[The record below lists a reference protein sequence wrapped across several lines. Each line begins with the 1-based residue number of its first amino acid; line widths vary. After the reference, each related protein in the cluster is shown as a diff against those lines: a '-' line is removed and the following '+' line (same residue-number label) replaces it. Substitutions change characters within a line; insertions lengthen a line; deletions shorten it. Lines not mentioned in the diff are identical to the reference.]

1 MNKINLP
8 QAAKLTSPNPVSLV
22 CTQKPDGSTNLATV
36 SWWTYL
42 SFNPNMIGYAMAKT
56 SYSGEM
62 VRNNKKVIL
71 TIPGTEIAEAVMGCG
86 STTGRDTDKAAQF
99 GIELTEVEGSDIKI
113 PVHSR
118 VAIVCSMKEY
128 HEVGDHYLYICDVE
142 QVYGNEVEE
151 ALFAWNGYS
160 KVHPAKQGG

>member
-1 MNKINLP
+1 MEKINLP
-8 QAAKLTSPNPVSLV
+8 AAAKLTSPNPVSIV
-22 CTQKPDGSTNLATV
+22 CTEKPDGTTNLATV

-42 SFNPNMIGYAMAKT
+42 SFNPNMIAYAMAKT

-62 VRNNKKVIL
+62 VCGNQKVIL
-71 TIPGTEIAEAVMGCG
+71 AISGAEIAEAVMGCG
-86 STTGRDTDKAAQF
+86 STAGRDTNKAERF
-99 GIELTEVEGSDIKI
+99 GIELAPIPGSSIQI

-118 VAIVCSMKEY
+118 VAIQCGLREY

-142 QVYGNEVEE
+142 QVYGDENEE

-160 KVHPAKQGG
+160 MVAPAKRGK